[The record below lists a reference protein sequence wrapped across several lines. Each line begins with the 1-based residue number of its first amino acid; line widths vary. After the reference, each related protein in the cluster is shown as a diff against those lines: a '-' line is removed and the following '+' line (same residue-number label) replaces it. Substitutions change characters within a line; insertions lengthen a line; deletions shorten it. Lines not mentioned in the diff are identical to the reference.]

1 MVSTNSAKNR
11 TIDYTKILTL
21 KQLLNH
27 IISIVHNHFLIGNFL
42 LVVLI
47 GSSCTTNNSKHN
59 NIDLIAEPDLEF
71 NNLFTRREPG
81 FTGGDGTY
89 SVKLPDGKSIW
100 IFGDTFIGPVSEN
113 NTRKKTNPKFIR
125 NSFVLQSEE
134 EFITL
139 HQGEPN
145 EFKSMMIP
153 PEVTSG
159 SATEGE
165 IWYWPGD
172 GFVLRDT
179 LHVFVSKFT
188 QTGSGMWD
196 FKFVE
201 TALVSFTLP
210 DIQEVR
216 HVTIKGTRDLPI
228 HFGHAVFETSD
239 FIYIYGLGKK
249 GPYVARTT
257 LNSLTENWEYRTK
270 NGWTTLIEKA
280 EPMREMDGSEQFSVI
295 QLENKIVYLTQLGN
309 FSKEVYS
316 YVSDTPYGPW
326 SEGTLIYN
334 TPVPFENE
342 NLITY
347 NTVAHPQFNRDGKL
361 LISYNT
367 NSQLLEDHYKNAAI
381 YKPRF
386 ARIPIEMILK

>member
-1 MVSTNSAKNR
+1 
-11 TIDYTKILTL
+11 
-21 KQLLNH
+21 
-27 IISIVHNHFLIGNFL
+27 
-42 LVVLI
+42 
-47 GSSCTTNNSKHN
+47 
-59 NIDLIAEPDLEF
+59 
-71 NNLFTRREPG
+71 
-81 FTGGDGTY
+81 
-89 SVKLPDGKSIW
+89 
-100 IFGDTFIGPVSEN
+100 FGDTFIGPVSEN
-113 NTRKKTNPKFIR
+113 NTREKTDPKFIR
-125 NSFVLQSEE
+125 NSFVLQDEDK
-134 EFITL
+134 FTTL
-139 HQGEPN
+139 HQGEPH

-159 SATEGE
+159 LATENE

-188 QTGSGMWD
+188 QTGDGMWD

-210 DIQEVR
+210 SIQEVR
-216 HVTIKGTRDLPI
+216 HITIEGTRDSPI
-228 HFGHAVFETSD
+228 HFGHAVFETTEH
-239 FIYIYGLGKK
+239 IYIYGLGKK

-257 LNSLTENWEYRTK
+257 PNSLFENWEYRSG
-270 NGWTTLIEKA
+270 NDWTSKVEKA
-280 EPMREMDGSEQFSVI
+280 EPMRKMDGSEQFSVI
-295 QLENKIVYLTQLGN
+295 QLENKIVYITQHGS
-309 FSKEVYS
+309 FSKDVYS
-316 YVSDTPYGPW
+316 YVSDTPFGPW
-326 SEGTLIYN
+326 SDGTLIYT

-367 NSQLLEDHYKNAAI
+367 NSYILEDHYTNAAI

-386 ARIPIEMILK
+386 ARIPLELILK